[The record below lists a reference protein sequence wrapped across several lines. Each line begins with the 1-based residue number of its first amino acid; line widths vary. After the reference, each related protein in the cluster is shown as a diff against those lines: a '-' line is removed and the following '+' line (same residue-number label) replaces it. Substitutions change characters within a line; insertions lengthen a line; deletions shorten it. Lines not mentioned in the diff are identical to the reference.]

1 MGYRIDKET
10 IDSALNDRALG
21 LKVHEICNKYG
32 ISKESFYKYF
42 RKRSSE
48 MSGDAAENVE
58 SIEGIKDA
66 EGVSRVGDVESV
78 ENVENVDNAENIE
91 NIESG
96 VKYKRA
102 KRSGGRKCEKSGKD
116 GKSGKGGIARKEG
129 GSCGDIESGG
139 AAHFCVKEFESGES
153 AAKYCEDA
161 LEKII
166 DGGLSSGQK
175 LERLRHVSEILTDRI
190 CAAAGDENQ
199 YTTVISSDKGKIKK
213 AAAVCPEYT
222 KKVDI
227 KAIKDMAS
235 TVRVLTD
242 CVRTLYGIPS
252 FGESTR
258 LYLAGRG
265 LNSDG
270 EVTEP
275 ALTVK
280 FTDGIDYAE

>member
-10 IDSALNDRALG
+10 IEGALNDRALG

-42 RKRSSE
+42 RKRCRETAAGGAGGCERAAGVSDFAES
-48 MSGDAAENVE
+48 AENGGGRVG
-58 SIEGIKDA
+58 SVGCDIGIK
-66 EGVSRVGDVESV
+66 GVAGVESV
-78 ENVENVDNAENIE
+78 KSAAGAKGTKEIKGAKNA
-91 NIESG
+91 
-96 VKYKRA
+96 KDA
-102 KRSGGRKCEKSGKD
+102 KKVGSAD
-116 GKSGKGGIARKEG
+116 FTAGI
-129 GSCGDIESGG
+129 
-139 AAHFCVKEFESGES
+139 KEFESGES

-199 YTTVISSDKGKIKK
+199 YTTVISSDRDGIKK

-270 EVTEP
+270 EATEP

>member
-42 RKRSSE
+42 RKRRSE
-48 MSGDAAENVE
+48 MSGNGAENVE
-58 SIEGIKDA
+58 SIEGIKDIKDA
-66 EGVSRVGDVESV
+66 EGVLCVGDVESV
-78 ENVENVDNAENIE
+78 DNVENIE

-102 KRSGGRKCEKSGKD
+102 KRSEGRKCEKG

-129 GSCGDIESGG
+129 DSCGDIESD
-139 AAHFCVKEFESGES
+139 ASHFCVKEFESGES

-199 YTTVISSDKGKIKK
+199 YTTVISSDKGGIKK

-270 EVTEP
+270 EATEP